1 MRILFWIIVL
11 PLLLIA
17 AFFAIANRETVT
29 LDLWP
34 LFGQVAMPLFV
45 ALLGFLYLGFV
56 FGALVAWW
64 GGRNARARARNAA
77 RRVEALQREV
87 AELTARLDARPP
99 TPPVA
104 TPPAERV
111 PAIAPPA

>member
-1 MRILFWIIVL
+1 MRVLFWIIVL

-34 LFGQVAMPLFV
+34 LFTQVTMPLFV
-45 ALLGFLYLGFV
+45 ALLIFLYVGFMLG
-56 FGALVAWW
+56 AAVAWW
-64 GGRNARARARNAA
+64 GGRHARARARVAA
-77 RRVEALQREV
+77 RRAEGLQREV
-87 AELTARLDARPP
+87 AELTARLEARPV
-99 TPPVA
+99 PPA
-104 TPPAERV
+104 ASPPAERV